1 MEQLAPAV
9 KELAEMEKLAQV
21 TFLRMQTGQW
31 FN

>member
-9 KELAEMEKLAQV
+9 KELAEMEKLAQG